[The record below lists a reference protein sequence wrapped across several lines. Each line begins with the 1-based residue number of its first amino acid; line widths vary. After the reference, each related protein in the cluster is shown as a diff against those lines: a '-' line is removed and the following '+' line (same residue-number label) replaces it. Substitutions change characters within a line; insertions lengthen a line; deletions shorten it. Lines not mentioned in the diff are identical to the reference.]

1 MAKNVRCREDINDNV
16 KIWSENT
23 QRQRGDSI
31 LSRPES
37 QFSGYIHLHI
47 KQNDT
52 RELADIW
59 NQWSHEKR
67 QMVYKIYGDIAYLLQ
82 VHVDKDLLRA
92 MALFWNPLYNCFTFN
107 REDLTPT
114 VEEYA
119 SLLHLRKLDYTYIL
133 YRCGVFDWVPLL
145 GLWGA
150 TGYAPLLVSRQYGS
164 RQFVP
169 ATRGLGLCEFVFEGD
184 KNKKK
189 IVEIANAWLYP
200 YQAKLAA
207 PKLTV
212 DYEIWRTKRKN
223 CKIPSPSRGKA
234 LTLEEQ
240 FKVIPTEVEI
250 VRQECEEEKRAL
262 NKRIA
267 ELEARNQELDHRV
280 TYYQGQSD
288 MFEKELNRVNVD
300 FKDLKGICHNLE
312 IKIKNSGLRKTPEEW
327 EAGLRDRENDTKRYI
342 KMLRTKEEQ
351 VGELSAHLQAARQV
365 NETVSRDLMASH
377 AQNLELQEQLTM
389 LQEILQVH
397 QQQNLAAEL
406 ENAQSEN
413 ETLKEFIAALKD
425 ALQQHKDLIDELQES
440 MKMNDDNWDLQL
452 QFARGD
458 IKVREELMGEAL
470 IQIRR
475 VAESVTSLAKEAER
489 LKFWINPSTHFAK
502 EWMEF
507 LRRFK
512 QLGER
517 ARPYRRVWF

>member
-1 MAKNVRCREDINDNV
+1 MHSHLGAKGKPSIHVHTPEYSPLREYLSEGSQRKSTAEKWEAILRDLRSEDI
-16 KIWSENT
+16 IW
-23 QRQRGDSI
+23 R
-31 LSRPES
+31 
-37 QFSGYIHLHI
+37 
-47 KQNDT
+47 
-52 RELADIW
+52 
-59 NQWSHEKR
+59 
-67 QMVYKIYGDIAYLLQ
+67 VY
-82 VHVDKDLLRA
+82 
-92 MALFWNPLYNCFTFN
+92 W
-107 REDLTPT
+107 
-114 VEEYA
+114 
-119 SLLHLRKLDYTYIL
+119 LDHTYIL

-234 LTLEEQ
+234 LTLEEH

-250 VRQECEEEKRAL
+250 VRQECEEEKQAL

-267 ELEARNQELDHRV
+267 ELEARNQELDHGV

-300 FKDLKGICHNLE
+300 FKDLK
-312 IKIKNSGLRKTPEEW
+312 
-327 EAGLRDRENDTKRYI
+327 
-342 KMLRTKEEQ
+342 
-351 VGELSAHLQAARQV
+351 
-365 NETVSRDLMASH
+365 
-377 AQNLELQEQLTM
+377 
-389 LQEILQVH
+389 
-397 QQQNLAAEL
+397 
-406 ENAQSEN
+406 
-413 ETLKEFIAALKD
+413 ALKD

-440 MKMNDDNWDLQL
+440 MKMNDDNWYLQL
-452 QFARGD
+452 KFARGD
-458 IKVREELMGEAL
+458 IKVREDLMGEAL

-475 VAESVTSLAKEAER
+475 VAECVTSLAKEAER
-489 LKFWINPSTHFAK
+489 LKFWINPSTHFAE

-507 LRRFK
+507 LRMFK

-517 ARPYRRVWF
+517 ARSYRRVWF